1 MDFRVGSSTFMITGD
16 LVKKRV
22 VITGLGT
29 INPLGN
35 DVQSTWDEVIKGRS
49 GIDRITQF
57 DASEHSTQ
65 IAGEVKGF
73 DASEHFGRKE
83 ARRMGRYVQFA
94 AVASD
99 EALKDATL
107 TVDESN
113 RDRIGIVIGTG
124 IGSISTAL
132 GEADVLRERGPGRI
146 NPFMIPMILPDTAA
160 GQMAIMFG
168 ARGPNLCVT
177 SACATGTNAIGE
189 ATEII
194 RRGSADIM
202 LAGGAEAVLNP
213 LVMAGFASMGALS
226 KRNDDPTHASRPFDN
241 ERDGFVAGEGGAM
254 LVLESEEHAH
264 AREAN
269 IYAEV
274 HGYSLTNDAFHIS
287 APAAKGVGAAMCMQ
301 LALEDSSLQT
311 RDIDYLNAHGTST
324 RLNDLSETAAIK
336 SAFGEVAYNLPIS
349 STKSMHGHLLGGA
362 GALEAIISVQ
372 TIQTGILPPT
382 INYATPDPDCDL
394 DYIPNTA
401 RKATV
406 NKVMSN
412 SFGFGGH
419 NACLILGRYTNGNGA
434 K

>member
-1 MDFRVGSSTFMITGD
+1 M
-16 LVKKRV
+16 KKRV

-35 DVQSTWDEVIKGRS
+35 DVQSTWDAVMQGRS
-49 GIDRITQF
+49 GIDRITHF

-65 IAGEVKGF
+65 FAGEVKGF
-73 DASEHFGRKE
+73 DASKHFSPKE
-83 ARRMGRYVQFA
+83 ARRMHRYVQFA
-94 AVASD
+94 AVATG
-99 EALKDATL
+99 EALKHAAL
-107 TVDESN
+107 TIDDSN

-124 IGSISTAL
+124 IGGISTAL

-146 NPFMIPMILPDTAA
+146 SPFMVPMILPDTAA
-160 GQMAIMFG
+160 SQMAIMFG

-177 SACATGTNAIGE
+177 SACATGTNAVGE

-213 LVMAGFASMGALS
+213 LVMAGFATMGALS
-226 KRNDDPTHASRPFDN
+226 KRNDDPTRASRPFDK
-241 ERDGFVAGEGGAM
+241 ERDGFVAGEGGAI
-254 LVLESEEHAH
+254 LVLESEELALTRG
-264 AREAN
+264 AT

-287 APAAKGVGAAMCMQ
+287 APAANGVGAAMCMQ
-301 LALEDSSLQT
+301 LAIEDSGLQT
-311 RDIDYLNAHGTST
+311 TDIDYLNAHGTST

-336 SAFGEVAYNLPIS
+336 SVFGEMAYNLPIS

-362 GALEAIISVQ
+362 GALEAIMSVQ
-372 TIQTGILPPT
+372 TIQTGVLPPT

-394 DYIPNTA
+394 DYVPNTA
-401 RKATV
+401 RQAIV

-419 NACLILGRYTNGNGA
+419 NACLVLGRYTNGNGA
-434 K
+434 KK